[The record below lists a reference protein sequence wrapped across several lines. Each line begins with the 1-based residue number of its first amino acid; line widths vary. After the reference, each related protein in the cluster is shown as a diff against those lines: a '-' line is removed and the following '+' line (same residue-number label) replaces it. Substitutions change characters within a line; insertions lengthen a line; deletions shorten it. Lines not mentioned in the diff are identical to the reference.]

1 MSEQDD
7 PGGSPPRVAVL
18 DEQGL
23 PVDTA
28 ALERLAGRALDAV
41 SITEGHSLSV
51 ALVDRARIAE
61 LKGRYYGEHR
71 PTDVL
76 AFPMDTLDAPPPAM
90 LGDVVICVEVA
101 ERQARGL
108 GRSTQAEVE
117 HLLVHGI
124 LHLAGHDHV
133 DASGER
139 AMARAQER
147 LLRAWRREAS

>member
-51 ALVDRARIAE
+51 
-61 LKGRYYGEHR
+61 GRCS
-71 PTDVL
+71 P
-76 AFPMDTLDAPPPAM
+76 
-90 LGDVVICVEVA
+90 
-101 ERQARGL
+101 
-108 GRSTQAEVE
+108 
-117 HLLVHGI
+117 
-124 LHLAGHDHV
+124 
-133 DASGER
+133 
-139 AMARAQER
+139 
-147 LLRAWRREAS
+147 